1 MWPKKVQSLFFN
13 HKIKNFIIGTVL
25 FCVSDCVKLWGI
37 QTIYCSQK
45 LSIED
50 IFWTTNDNFHT
61 TFYSGNC
68 FELEGAVDLIT
79 VYPLFLCTM
88 DDVCIFKASKAIS
101 RPGERPFG
109 LCSNFF
115 WKFSKVYP
123 KGAGICKKKVFWKNV
138 PRLPAFK
145 TTFSFWKNFLW
156 SYPSKLN
163 QIQIMWLFWPK
174 IYFHFKILAF

>member
-1 MWPKKVQSLFFN
+1 MSYQVLKWCNFLFFPITLPPLIWSIWN
-13 HKIKNFIIGTVL
+13 LELPTFSMYHGWFLYFQGQQGHIKAR
-25 FCVSDCVKLWGI
+25 KA
-37 QTIYCSQK
+37 
-45 LSIED
+45 
-50 IFWTTNDNFHT
+50 
-61 TFYSGNC
+61 TFR
-68 FELEGAVDLIT
+68 
-79 VYPLFLCTM
+79 PLF
-88 DDVCIFKASKAIS
+88 
-101 RPGERPFG
+101 
-109 LCSNFF
+109 NFF

-174 IYFHFKILAF
+174 IYFHFKILVF